1 MTRTFAVSR
10 KSDIT
15 HTIEKLDATTGG
27 PTTFRQTLAGDW
39 PVDPKARGKIDST
52 QGIPFDRKPVRVIG
66 WHLGQARVP
75 MLGLRLKPVIQI
87 LPFWTPTLFENFLGA
102 AFDGFAGGIA
112 VERYEF
118 AHGMGWLGAHQ
129 KKGSA
134 LELASADASAHRS
147 CGRKLGLKEH
157 LTHRVE
163 QRSNG
168 ERFGQYRVA
177 L

>member
-1 MTRTFAVSR
+1 MF
-10 KSDIT
+10 
-15 HTIEKLDATTGG
+15 
-27 PTTFRQTLAGDW
+27 
-39 PVDPKARGKIDST
+39 
-52 QGIPFDRKPVRVIG
+52 
-66 WHLGQARVP
+66 
-75 MLGLRLKPVIQI
+75 GLCLKPVIQI
-87 LPFWTPTLFENFLGA
+87 LPFRAPTLFEDLLSA

-177 L
+177 LQTLKAGDRG